1 MKLQERIKEYK
12 EHAEKLI
19 NDELKTATERHERI
33 EKQKE
38 LALIDIDYTV

>member
-19 NDELKTATERHERI
+19 NDELKTATEEI
-33 EKQKE
+33 KYEWNYKKSMW
-38 LALIDIDYTV
+38 IVD